1 MKCSKCNAEIPDSSK
16 FCPQCAAPTVAPP
29 QVVDYGAR
37 KGAVRTFLIGLA
49 VAGIA
54 FLVWS
59 DVPGLR
65 YAAPHH
71 NLSPVDVWAV
81 PLNPRESILPCQD
94 DLHPNANWR
103 ARPDGLCHAED
114 ARGIP
119 TSVPRPE
126 LSAQPPQPQ
135 LHYIPITNTITNG
148 AVTVNATSY
157 SWYQFIVPQGITGVS
172 VNGHF
177 AASGGTGNDIIVYV
191 LDEDGFANFKNG
203 HPANTYYNSGKITQ
217 GAIGATLPNT
227 SGTYYLVFD
236 NRYSLITP
244 KAVQVNAV
252 LTYTQPRYM

>member
-1 MKCSKCNAEIPDSSK
+1 
-16 FCPQCAAPTVAPP
+16 
-29 QVVDYGAR
+29 VVETGADMHPI
-37 KGAVRTFLIGLA
+37 KMLVIGLL

-59 DVPGLR
+59 GVPGLR

-71 NLSPVDVWAV
+71 LLSSVDVWPIPV
-81 PLNPRESILPCQD
+81 NPRMSLLPCQD
-94 DLHPNANWR
+94 NGHPNTNWR

-114 ARGIP
+114 VASI
-119 TSVPRPE
+119 SRPE
-126 LSAQPPQPQ
+126 FQPQSQ
-135 LHYIPITNTITNG
+135 LHYIPSTNTIING
-148 AVTVNATSY
+148 ALTVNATAY
-157 SWYQFIVPQGITGVS
+157 SWYQFAVPNGVTGVS

-177 AASGGTGNDIIVYV
+177 TASGGKGNDIIAYIM
-191 LDEDGFANFKNG
+191 DEDGFVNFKNG

-217 GAIGATLPNT
+217 GSVGATLPNT

-252 LTYTQPRYM
+252 LTYTQFRYM